1 MRTILTAVV
10 VLFTLTAAAM
20 RAAEPPPENDPNAN
34 TLTDAEKAEGWALLF
49 DGKTLNG
56 WHRYRN
62 NADPAAA
69 TQPVQPTGWTVENGE
84 LARTKRAGDLITDE
98 NFERF
103 ELVFQWKISPGGN
116 SGVIYH
122 VSEDHH
128 EPYETGPEY
137 QVLDNSKHPDG
148 KNPLTSAASCYALY
162 APPHDVTA
170 PVGQWNQG
178 RIIVIGSHVE
188 HWLNG
193 EKVVEYEKGS
203 DDWNAKV
210 AASKFRS
217 MKNFGKPTKGHIAL
231 QDHGDEVAYRSIK
244 IRELKA
250 AP

>member
-1 MRTILTAVV
+1 MRITLLAVS
-10 VLFTLTAAAM
+10 VLITLTTA

-34 TLTDAEKAEGWALLF
+34 TLTDAEKAAGWVLLF
-49 DGKTLNG
+49 DGKTTNG

-69 TQPVQPTGWTVENGE
+69 TQPAQPTGWTVEDGI
-84 LARTKRAGDLITDE
+84 LSRTKRAGDLITDQE
-98 NFERF
+98 FANF

-122 VSEDHH
+122 ATEDHH

-162 APPHDVTA
+162 APPHDITA

-178 RIIVIGSHVE
+178 RIIVNGSHVE

-193 EKVVEYEKGS
+193 EKVVEYEWGG
-203 DDWNAKV
+203 DDWKARVKN
-210 AASKFRS
+210 SKFNAMPEYGTRKS
-217 MKNFGKPTKGHIAL
+217 GGIDL
-231 QDHGDEVAYRSIK
+231 QDHGNNVWYRNIK
-244 IRELKA
+244 VRRID
-250 AP
+250 

>member
-1 MRTILTAVV
+1 MRIILPTAA
-10 VLFTLTAAAM
+10 VLFSLLITTA
-20 RAAEPPPENDPNAN
+20 RAAEPLPENDPNVN
-34 TLTDAEKAEGWALLF
+34 TLSDAEKAAGWVLLF

-62 NADPAAA
+62 HADPAAA
-69 TQPVQPTGWTVENGE
+69 TQPAQPTGWTVEGGI
-84 LARTKRAGDLITDE
+84 LSRTKRAGDLITDQQFE
-98 NFERF
+98 NF

-116 SGVIYH
+116 SGVIYR
-122 VSEDHH
+122 VTEDHH

-178 RIIVIGSHVE
+178 RIIVNGSHVE

-193 EKVVEYEKGS
+193 EKVVEYEWGS
-203 DDWNAKV
+203 DGWKSRVKN
-210 AASKFRS
+210 SKFNAMPDYGTR
-217 MKNFGKPTKGHIAL
+217 KTGGIDL
-231 QDHGDEVAYRSIK
+231 QDHGDNVWYRNIK
-244 IRELKA
+244 VRRID
-250 AP
+250 